1 MPTVRVMLLGL
12 HALFYGLLLVGL
24 IGSGQPAAWVLGAVL
39 GAVYALGVRR
49 PADQPQARA
58 RARALWWLAAVAALW
73 VALVVV
79 APTAAY
85 VAFPLY
91 FMVLHLL
98 PRAWSLAAVAA
109 ITAIVVA
116 TQATTSGGLT
126 AAKVI
131 GPCAGAAVAVLTAYG
146 YVGMY
151 REGRR
156 RQQLIDD
163 LVRAQAELAASQRE
177 AGRLAERQ
185 RLAREIHD
193 TLAQGLSSIVLL
205 ARGAESGLP
214 EDAAAR
220 VREIRDTASANLAEA
235 RRFVAA
241 LTPPALEDATLG
253 EALRRVAAGYPRAV
267 FRMDGDPY
275 PLPMEAEVALLRT
288 TQEALANVERHAR
301 ADHAA
306 VTLGYHDDEVTLDV
320 FDDGVGFD
328 GDPGGRPRFGLH
340 GMRERI
346 GELGG
351 TLTIESAR
359 GEGTA
364 VAVALPTRRAAGRA
378 HDAAPVSEPAP
389 AAGQGTDTG
398 AAAVT
403 GPVPAAGQGTDTGAA
418 PVTGPVPAAGQGAV
432 IGAATGAQ
440 SSAAD
445 GRLREAAP

>member
-1 MPTVRVMLLGL
+1 MSSSEGISATGHRSRVPTVRVMLLALHGL
-12 HALFYGLLLVGL
+12 FCVLLVVGL
-24 IGSGQPAAWVLGAVL
+24 IGSDRPVAWVLG
-39 GAVYALGVRR
+39 GALAAAYALGLRATATDRR
-49 PADQPQARA
+49 RS
-58 RARALWWLAAVAALW
+58 LWWLAAVSALW

-79 APTAAY
+79 APTTAY
-85 VAFPLY
+85 LAFPLY
-91 FMVLHLL
+91 FVVLHLL

-109 ITAIVVA
+109 ITATVVA

-163 LVRAQAELAASQRE
+163 LVRAQSELAASQRE

-205 ARGAESGLP
+205 ARGAEGGLP

-220 VREIRDTASANLAEA
+220 IREIRTTASANLAEA

-253 EALRRVAAGYPRAV
+253 EALRRLASAHPGTT
-267 FRMDGDPY
+267 FHLDGTPQ

-288 TQEALANVERHAR
+288 TQEALANVARHAR

-306 VTLGYHDDEVTLDV
+306 VTLAYHPDQVTLDV
-320 FDDGVGFD
+320 FDDGIGFD
-328 GDPGGRPRFGLH
+328 DGTGADPARPRFGLH
-340 GMRERI
+340 GMRERVA
-346 GELGG
+346 ELGG
-351 TLTIESAR
+351 SLTIESAR

-364 VAVALPTRRAAGRA
+364 VAVALPTRLPAGPGR
-378 HDAAPVSEPAP
+378 DDDPAP
-389 AAGQGTDTG
+389 GRPGPADDPV
-398 AAAVT
+398 AV
-403 GPVPAAGQGTDTGAA
+403 PVPAAPSPD
-418 PVTGPVPAAGQGAV
+418 
-432 IGAATGAQ
+432 
-440 SSAAD
+440 AD
-445 GRLREAAP
+445 ALHLLREPCS

>member
-1 MPTVRVMLLGL
+1 MSSSDGISEAGHRTRVPTLRVVLLGL
-12 HALFYGLLLVGL
+12 HAMFYALLLVGL
-24 IGSGQPAAWVLGAVL
+24 VGAGDVAAWAVGAALG
-39 GAVYALGVRR
+39 GVYALGVLGVAGRSRQPGAGSRPDRRAGRRR
-49 PADQPQARA
+49 PA
-58 RARALWWLAAVAALW
+58 ALWWLAAVAALW
-73 VALVVV
+73 VALVVI
-79 APTAAY
+79 APTTAY

-91 FMVLHLL
+91 FLVLHLL

-109 ITAIVVA
+109 ITATVVA

-156 RQQLIDD
+156 RQRLLDE
-163 LVRAQAELAASQRE
+163 LVRAQADLAAAQRE

-205 ARGAESGLP
+205 ARGVENGLP
-214 EDAAAR
+214 EPAAAG
-220 VREIRDTASANLAEA
+220 VREIRETASANLAEA
-235 RRFVAA
+235 RRFVAG
-241 LTPPALEDATLG
+241 LTPPALEGSTLG
-253 EALRRVAAGYPRAV
+253 EALARVAAGHPRVA
-267 FRMDGDPY
+267 FRIEGEPY
-275 PLPMEAEVALLRT
+275 ELPMEADVALLRT

-301 ADHAA
+301 ARAAA
-306 VTLGYHDDEVTLDV
+306 VTLAYHEDEVTLDV

-328 GDPGGRPRFGLH
+328 AAASADGRFGLH

-351 TLTIESAR
+351 TLTIESVP

-364 VAVALPTRRAAGRA
+364 VAVALPTRHPAAELVQLPAPTRPASVPA
-378 HDAAPVSEPAP
+378 HQLSVEPAP
-389 AAGQGTDTG
+389 
-398 AAAVT
+398 
-403 GPVPAAGQGTDTGAA
+403 
-418 PVTGPVPAAGQGAV
+418 
-432 IGAATGAQ
+432 
-440 SSAAD
+440 
-445 GRLREAAP
+445 

>member
-1 MPTVRVMLLGL
+1 MSSSDGIAKTGHRSRVPTLRVLLLGL
-12 HALFYGLLLVGL
+12 HRLFYTLLLVGL
-24 IGSGQPAAWVLGAVL
+24 LGSGEAAAWALGAAL
-39 GAVYALGVRR
+39 AAVYALGIRPWAPARPGGDDRR
-49 PADQPQARA
+49 
-58 RARALWWLAAVAALW
+58 RALWWLAAVTALW

-85 VAFPLY
+85 LAFPLY
-91 FMVLHLL
+91 FVVLHLL

-109 ITAIVVA
+109 ITATVVA

-126 AAKVI
+126 AAKVV

-163 LVRAQAELAASQRE
+163 LVRTQADLAASQRQ

-205 ARGAESGLP
+205 ARSTEQGLP
-214 EDAAAR
+214 EPAAAR

-241 LTPPALEDATLG
+241 LTPPALEDAPLG
-253 EALRRVAAGYPRAV
+253 EALRRIAAAHPRTA
-267 FRMDGDPY
+267 FRLDGTPY
-275 PLPMEAEVALLRT
+275 PLPMEAEVALLRA
-288 TQEALANVERHAR
+288 TQEALANVRRHAR
-301 ADHAA
+301 AERAA
-306 VTLGYHDDEVTLDV
+306 VTLAYHDDQVTLDV

-346 GELGG
+346 AELGG

-364 VAVALPTRRAAGRA
+364 VAVALPTRRAVPATATATGTA
-378 HDAAPVSEPAP
+378 TGTATAAAPA
-389 AAGQGTDTG
+389 Q
-398 AAAVT
+398 
-403 GPVPAAGQGTDTGAA
+403 AA
-418 PVTGPVPAAGQGAV
+418 P
-432 IGAATGAQ
+432 
-440 SSAAD
+440 
-445 GRLREAAP
+445 

>member
-1 MPTVRVMLLGL
+1 DRYT
-12 HALFYGLLLVGL
+12 
-24 IGSGQPAAWVLGAVL
+24 
-39 GAVYALGVRR
+39 LGVVGVAGRSSQPGARR
-49 PADQPQARA
+49 RRSA
-58 RARALWWLAAVAALW
+58 ALWWLAAVAALW
-73 VALVVV
+73 VTLVVI
-79 APTAAY
+79 APTTAY

-91 FMVLHLL
+91 FLVLHLL

-109 ITAIVVA
+109 ITATVVA

-156 RQQLIDD
+156 RQRLLDE
-163 LVRAQAELAASQRE
+163 LVRAQADLAASQRE

-205 ARGAESGLP
+205 ARGVESGLP
-214 EDAAAR
+214 EPAAAG
-220 VREIRDTASANLAEA
+220 VREIRETASANLAEA
-235 RRFVAA
+235 RRFVAG
-241 LTPPALEDATLG
+241 LTPPALEGSTVG
-253 EALRRVAAGYPRAV
+253 EALARVAAGYPRVV
-267 FRMDGDPY
+267 FRIEGEPY
-275 PLPMEAEVALLRT
+275 ELPMEADVALLRT

-301 ADHAA
+301 ATAAA
-306 VTLGYHDDEVTLDV
+306 VTLAYHEDAVTLDV

-328 GDPGGRPRFGLH
+328 GAAGADGRFGLH

-351 TLTIESAR
+351 TLTIESVP

-364 VAVALPTRRAAGRA
+364 VAVALPTRHPATELVRLPAPTQPASVPA
-378 HDAAPVSEPAP
+378 HQPSAEPAP
-389 AAGQGTDTG
+389 
-398 AAAVT
+398 
-403 GPVPAAGQGTDTGAA
+403 
-418 PVTGPVPAAGQGAV
+418 
-432 IGAATGAQ
+432 
-440 SSAAD
+440 
-445 GRLREAAP
+445 